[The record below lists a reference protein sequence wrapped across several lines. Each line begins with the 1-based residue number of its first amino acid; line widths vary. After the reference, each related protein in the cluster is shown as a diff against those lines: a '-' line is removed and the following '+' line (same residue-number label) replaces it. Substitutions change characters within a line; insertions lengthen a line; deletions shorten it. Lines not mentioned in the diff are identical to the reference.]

1 MRSYYLHSRY
11 DKDHQCD
18 GMRGGVAISDVVGI
32 MGDEYELEIGNNANA
47 SPEMIAL
54 CCMHDEIIEFLELS
68 PTVLSEALLDM
79 YNDKMAEINQR
90 YADNKKA
97 RDDGEKLKAF
107 KDKYNE

>member
-1 MRSYYLHSRY
+1 MRTYYLHSRY
-11 DKDHQCD
+11 DKDHGC
-18 GMRGGVAISDVVGI
+18 RGGVAISDVVGI
-32 MGDEYELEIGNNANA
+32 MSDEYELEIGNNANA

-107 KDKYNE
+107 KGKYNE